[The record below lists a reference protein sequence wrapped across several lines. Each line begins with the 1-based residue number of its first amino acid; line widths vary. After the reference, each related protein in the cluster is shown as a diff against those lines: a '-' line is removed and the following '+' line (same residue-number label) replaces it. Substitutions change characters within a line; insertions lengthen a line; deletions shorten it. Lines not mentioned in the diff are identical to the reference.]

1 MLTYWLSTLLELDSS
16 RENRD
21 SHWLWLEA
29 ATQFAKLLRVCV
41 VSSMQTTQ
49 VYRNVAAC
57 YLFKAKN
64 ELLAEII
71 NTDHI
76 YLNLD
81 IHSHLR
87 KLISALAFLSE
98 STNFPYSTSAE
109 MICPRQPHLIFHINA
124 SFLTTIRWQAIV
136 TIIYLYIHWVKL

>member
-49 VYRNVAAC
+49 VYRNVASC

-98 STNFPYSTSAE
+98 STNFP
-109 MICPRQPHLIFHINA
+109 PLH
-124 SFLTTIRWQAIV
+124 IRWNDLSSPASSYFSYKC
-136 TIIYLYIHWVKL
+136 IIPNNYSMTGYSYNNLFVYSLS